1 MAAIQIFKKGT
12 HTASDGTS
20 LAFGED
26 DLHGMVGSYNPD
38 LHEAPLVVGHPR
50 DNLPAYG
57 WVKSL
62 AYSDGI
68 LAADPHQ
75 VDPEF
80 AELVNSGKFKK
91 VSASFYTPDSPSN
104 PVPGKYYLRHVG
116 FLGAQP
122 PAVKGLKSASFKDSE
137 EGIVEFADWG
147 DMQNASLW
155 RRMRDFFIAQFG
167 LDTADNIIP
176 DYAVSSLE
184 QDALQDDDDD
194 DQPSSSLTPQYREP
208 SIKGDEM
215 SVEDKARLA
224 ALEEEN
230 KRLKEVEASRRL
242 EGIRMANAAFAEGL
256 VKEGRLLPAYKGVCS
271 ATLDFL
277 ESQEKVVEFSEGGVT
292 QSVAKSMKA
301 FLQKLPVQVEFREIA
316 GSESAAGTLS
326 YAAAPGF
333 EVDAER
339 LELHAKALAY
349 QEKNKVDYVTAVKA
363 VGGN

>member
-1 MAAIQIFKKGT
+1 MAIFQIFKRGK

-20 LAFGED
+20 LSFSED
-26 DLHGMVGSYNPD
+26 DLQGMVTSYNPE
-38 LHEAPLVVGHPR
+38 LHEAPLVVGHPK

-57 WVKSL
+57 WVNSL
-62 AYSDGI
+62 SYSDGI
-68 LAADPHQ
+68 LNADPRQ

-91 VSASFYTPDSPSN
+91 ISASFYTPDSPNN

-122 PAVKGLKSASFKDSE
+122 PAVKGLKSASFSDSE
-137 EGIVEFADWG
+137 KGIVEFVDWG

-184 QDALQDDDDD
+184 QDALQDDSDDD
-194 DQPSSSLTPQYREP
+194 PASPSPQFTETT
-208 SIKGDEM
+208 KGDQM
-215 SVEDKARLA
+215 SDADKARLA

-230 KRLKEVEASRRL
+230 KRMKKAEADRRILGIHSANVAFTENLLKS
-242 EGIRMANAAFAEGL
+242 
-256 VKEGRLLPAYKGVCS
+256 GRLLPAYKE
-271 ATLDFL
+271 ATCAALDFL
-277 ESQEKVVEFSEGGVT
+277 ESQESTVEFGEGDDKQPLVK
-292 QSVAKSMKA
+292 VLKD
-301 FLQKLPVQVEFREIA
+301 FLEKLPTHVEFREIA
-316 GSESAAGTLS
+316 GGGEPSGVVE

-333 EVDAER
+333 TVEAER
-339 LELHAKALAY
+339 LELHQKALQY
-349 QEKNKVDYVTAVKA
+349 QDQHKTDYLTAVKA
-363 VGGN
+363 VGVK